1 MSALSW
7 KLEADDRQLLESLKR
22 SVEGFKSLDRHARD
36 AGTNASKSGS
46 DMDSSFGK
54 LSKWVVGGGL
64 VAGVGMLAGK
74 FNALTG
80 EFARMGDLA
89 DRLDMTGESVQRLSY
104 IAQQGGTDI
113 EVMAKSLT
121 KMTAALNSGGPEA
134 EKMREAL
141 GGLGINA
148 EQFVK
153 LSPEEKL
160 MELSRGFE
168 ASGGDG
174 EAFSKTLDL
183 VGLRAADLIPTLR
196 MGSDALRE
204 MAANAPVISESALD
218 GIKKYDDAVQRM
230 TGSLKAAVAQSSA
243 FQYTTKY
250 LGTIADMIS
259 GKSLGQA
266 VEANFMAPNGETD
279 ASRLVA
285 ELNAKQAAASQY
297 GGASLKASGLLV
309 TASSDEHRRKVNEV
323 MAANAQK
330 AAAEQA
336 KTDAQAAKEKSAADE
351 AYKRDQLAMQEE
363 RLADAT
369 TNAEKSRG
377 IADAM
382 NRMDYNRS
390 MAMKYVGDP
399 MAFGIA
405 TEADAMLQETGVDP
419 ATAAAMA
426 REGAAVEAYGA
437 KLQGTRRNMVKAAR
451 EQRRLER
458 EGRVAVRAKNYA
470 ERKLDDSIMKSRPLG
485 EMMGEAV
492 ERNERFGRILSDAE
506 KGAQLA
512 EDIRRQEQERAKEM
526 ASKLPEN
533 VDAIRRA
540 IGEDETTVTAGI
552 AKLNERWKE
561 IMAL

>member
-36 AGTNASKSGS
+36 AGANASKSGS

-89 DRLDMTGESVQRLSY
+89 DRLEMTGESVQRLSY

-121 KMTAALNSGGPEA
+121 KMTAALNSGGPQA

-204 MAANAPVISESALD
+204 MAANAPVISDSALD

-297 GGASLKASGLLV
+297 GGASLKASGLLA

-323 MAANAQK
+323 MAESAKK

-336 KTDAQAAKEKSAADE
+336 KADAKAAKEKSAADE
-351 AYKRDQLAMQEE
+351 AYKRELAMQEE

-458 EGRVAVRAKNYA
+458 EGRTAVRAKNYA
-470 ERKLDDSIMKSRPLG
+470 ERKLDDSIMKSRPIG